1 MSLRAA
7 TRSQRVPP
15 RSGRL
20 CVCRPPL
27 IEEGRGLSPMS
38 GIVAGTAYRPLPAG
52 RPRLTSQVPTE
63 EPVPVLHLEPRGAEV
78 PAQVGVQRLWVFVEA
93 RVLRSPREAWA
104 AARRY

>member
-27 IEEGRGLSPMS
+27 IEEGRGLSSMS
-38 GIVAGTAYRPLPAG
+38 GIVAVPPTVRCPPDGPAS
-52 RPRLTSQVPTE
+52 LQVPTE

-78 PAQVGVQRLWVFVEA
+78 PAQVGVQRLWVFAEA